1 MNTEDDLCEVS
12 ITAPDK
18 LWLERLCRDL
28 VEQNLAASAHIVHPI
43 MSVYRWHGILEETT
57 EARAFLRS
65 RRPLLGS
72 LVAYVVERHPYE
84 VPHITALPII
94 GGNPDYLAWVRSES
108 GGGKAGSER

>member
-1 MNTEDDLCEVS
+1 MNTHDDLCEVS

-18 LWLERLCRDL
+18 TWLEELCHDL
-28 VEQNLAASAHIVHPI
+28 VDQGFAASAHIVHPVS
-43 MSVYRWHGILEETT
+43 SVYRWHGAIEQTT

-65 RRPLLGS
+65 RRALLDS

-94 GGNPDYLAWVRSES
+94 GGNPDNLAWVRIES
-108 GGGKAGSER
+108 SDGGAGSER